1 MRLLCTMVADA
12 LQGRRREMTHV
23 SITCWSNDFNTE
35 CRELAS
41 FKDGDSVLD
50 MEPAISKAISWLD
63 DMLSAVRD
71 FELIDELEKLRSEL
85 NKGKSPEPFPSYLS
99 LPVEIVELMLKQFNL
114 SIDVCEDSHKEGGV
128 K

>member
-1 MRLLCTMVADA
+1 
-12 LQGRRREMTHV
+12 MTHV
-23 SITCWSNDFNTE
+23 SIMCFSNNFNAE

-50 MEPAISKAISWLD
+50 RESAMSKAISWLD

-71 FELIDELEKLRSEL
+71 FDLIDELEKLRCKL
-85 NKGKSPEPFPSYLS
+85 NEGKSPEPFSSYVS
-99 LPVEIVELMLKQFNL
+99 LPVEIVELMLDRFNL
-114 SIDVCEDSHKEGGV
+114 RIDVYEDSHEEGGA

>member
-1 MRLLCTMVADA
+1 MKR
-12 LQGRRREMTHV
+12 V
-23 SITCWSNDFNTE
+23 SVTCWSNDFNTE

-71 FELIDELEKLRSEL
+71 FDLIDELEKLRREL
-85 NKGKSPEPFPSYLS
+85 NKGKIPEPFQSYLS

-114 SIDVCEDSHKEGGV
+114 SIDVCEYSHEEGGES
-128 K
+128 